1 MSTEQVFTASRPE
14 IFTASRPEIPILD
27 IRRFDR
33 TGDAHERAAF
43 VRELHAAYREIGFIG
58 VTRHEIP
65 EGLIRGAYEAIKAF
79 FALPL
84 ATKTQY
90 EVGKG
95 GARGYTRFGVEHA
108 KDIPAVD
115 LKEFWHVGREH
126 VPGASWTRDYPPNV
140 WPAEIP
146 GFREATWGLYQALEE
161 LGNRVLRAVAL
172 GLDLDEHYF
181 ADKTDHANSILRPI
195 HYPPIQRGLGD
206 PGSVRSGQHEDIN
219 LITLLI
225 GSGEPGLEVLN
236 RRGEWVGVTTIPET
250 IVVNVGD
257 MLQRL
262 TNDVLRSTTHRVVN
276 PPPPYC
282 DVPRYSIPFFLHPNS
297 EFLIE
302 SLPTCVTPDNPNHYP
317 VPITADGYLT
327 QRLIEIGLLKPGQ
340 ATEGRA
346 Y

>member
-1 MSTEQVFTASRPE
+1 MTIEQ
-14 IFTASRPEIPILD
+14 IPILD

-33 TGDAHERAAF
+33 SGDPRERAGF
-43 VRELHAAYREIGFIG
+43 VRELNTAYREFGFVGI
-58 VTRHEIP
+58 TRHEIP
-65 EGLIRGAYEAIKAF
+65 EQLVADSYRAIKAF

-84 ATKTQY
+84 ATKMKY
-90 EVGKG
+90 SGAMG
-95 GARGYTRFGVEHA
+95 GARGYTPFGVEHA
-108 KDIPAVD
+108 KDSPAVD

-126 VPGASWTRDYPPNV
+126 VAGAAWTKHYPPNI
-140 WPAEIP
+140 WPTEIP

-181 ADKTDHANSILRPI
+181 EDKTDHGNSILRPI
-195 HYPPIQRGLGD
+195 HYPPIEAGRGD

-225 GSGEPGLEVLN
+225 GSGEPGLEVLS
-236 RRGEWVGVTTIPET
+236 RRGDWIGVTTIPET

-276 PPPPYC
+276 PPSPYAE
-282 DVPRYSIPFFLHPNS
+282 VPRYSIPYFLHPNS

-302 SLPTCVTPDNPNHYP
+302 SLPSCVTPDNPNHYP
-317 VPITADGYLT
+317 QPITADGYLT
-327 QRLIEIGLLKPGQ
+327 QRLIEIGLLKPG
-340 ATEGRA
+340 EKA

>member
-1 MSTEQVFTASRPE
+1 MSTELV
-14 IFTASRPEIPILD
+14 PILD

-33 TGDAHERAAF
+33 LGDRSERDAF
-43 VRELHAAYREIGFIG
+43 VRELHTAYREIGFIG
-58 VTRHEIP
+58 VTRHEIS
-65 EGLIRGAYEAIKAF
+65 EELIRSAYAAIKGF
-79 FALPL
+79 FALPIEV
-84 ATKTQY
+84 KKKYQ
-90 EVGKG
+90 VGKG
-95 GARGYTRFGVEHA
+95 GARGYTPFGVEHA

-126 VPGASWTRDYPPNV
+126 VPGAAWTKDYPPNI
-140 WPAEIP
+140 WPTEIP

-172 GLDLDEHYF
+172 GLGLDERYF
-181 ADKTDHANSILRPI
+181 EDKTDHANSILRPI
-195 HYPPIQRGLGD
+195 HYPPIQEGLGD

-225 GSGEPGLEVLN
+225 GSGEPGLEVLS
-236 RRGEWVGVTTIPET
+236 RKGEWVGVTTIPET

-262 TNDVLRSTTHRVVN
+262 TNNVLRSTTHRVVN
-276 PPPPYC
+276 PPAPYC
-282 DVPRYSIPFFLHPNS
+282 HQPRYSIPFFLHPNS

-317 VPITADGYLT
+317 EPITADGYLT
-327 QRLIEIGLLKPGQ
+327 QRLIEIGLLKPGEGKQ
-340 ATEGRA
+340 GRA